1 MYVTEFIPGC
11 AKKLRLAVVV
21 QRFYG
26 NTAFEQRGDRLFLFF
41 GEWLELNLE
50 PGGVGLQSAGLYQV
64 DYLDKT

>member
-1 MYVTEFIPGC
+1 MEI
-11 AKKLRLAVVV
+11 LRLSNAETG
-21 QRFYG
+21 F
-26 NTAFEQRGDRLFLFF
+26 FLFF